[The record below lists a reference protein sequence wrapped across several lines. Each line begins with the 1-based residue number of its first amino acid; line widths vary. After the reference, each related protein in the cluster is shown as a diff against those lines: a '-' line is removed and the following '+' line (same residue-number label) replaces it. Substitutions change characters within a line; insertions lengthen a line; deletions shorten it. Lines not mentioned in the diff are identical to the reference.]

1 MQKGEPRNTWQPCQ
15 PVSATPQGRPCG
27 GTTHMQ
33 PQRRKNS
40 QCNITSEAL
49 WSVEPACP
57 MHVVANLKLWA
68 LNTPIESCSFGT
80 DEWWVRGVERCQVGW
95 SCHSSVLGLIK
106 IDNVS
111 FSCSHQSLRQCVLLV
126 LCTPGI
132 HQLNKRVRCGG
143 SRTYASQEVQHS
155 LIWMKQH
162 SHYIL
167 SETS

>member
-1 MQKGEPRNTWQPCQ
+1 MWL
-15 PVSATPQGRPCG
+15 SG
-27 GTTHMQ
+27 GTTNMQ
-33 PQRRKNS
+33 PRRRKNS
-40 QCNITSEAL
+40 LLSTTSVTQVI
-49 WSVEPACP
+49 SSEPTCP
-57 MHVVANLKLWA
+57 KSVVANLKLWA

-80 DEWWVRGVERCQVGW
+80 DEWRVRGVVRCQVGW

-106 IDNVS
+106 FDNVS